1 MGQVWP
7 FFVLLIVFSS
17 VLRAEEEYNSN
28 RRPTTPPSQ
37 NEIQCRA
44 FLERSQAGLVASLEA
59 QIQEAT
65 VSRDCSNTT
74 PLTDCAQL
82 RELFLQDLEQYR
94 QYRSQ
99 VGRRDITYALGEYS
113 ISGGGMGT
121 DLRTPMREPMSG
133 LGADES
139 AQIWNQ
145 FIEFQ
150 KGQITSMFAESHAGQ
165 MLYPREMLGYA
176 DSAHSECLLR
186 NEEGQIQFEVNQ
198 ERHIVT
204 PQFVT
209 EFPREQRDLQ
219 VGCRQLQSQ
228 YTTNRD
234 FQRALHTTIS
244 QAYRSQDRAEG
255 DVHRDW
261 NADNGLAWLNYLSGS
276 TEGKSES
283 DLLTMASEAFNRQVS
298 DLTTLKNRIA
308 GLGPSEIDQLL
319 SLDTI
324 REEIGGSEM
333 CNDFGQTSLREA
345 AGVVATF
352 LPFVNLAAIH
362 FEGLANDQNFIAG
375 FNSLETYNET
385 RAGLS
390 QAMAQ
395 AVVTDAFVGALAGEA
410 LIMGG
415 RVASRIIGRRS
426 RARNLRPSQVDPFP
440 PNLVLNE
447 NQVAQMRA
455 DLQRITAA
463 SGIHFIPDSAAART
477 WAAEEIQ
484 TGATALGAGVTAD
497 DPIVSRFYT
506 PDTRILRD
514 IHDNELGLAFNHQD
528 YRSLVTEAERFG
540 YRVVVD
546 PTIRTFNVG
555 GYVDA
560 SQGILALG
568 PDATMTTLRHE
579 LQHIQ
584 FEHHIRGNW
593 ASVRHSALTRNPES
607 FFLRLPRQARDAYRY
622 DPRAR
627 GLWSR
632 EEWRIIQRGIAAG
645 HPDNAIDEAVSV
657 QRQIEAL
664 GFQRINF
671 RTAAEASRLG
681 GSYQREAAT
690 AIHSRIYANS
700 HLIMDLRRLRSQ
712 GGLNRRQSRELRA
725 AERRHVELTD
735 ILNRAIEP
743 SQNRSTPSGVRS
755 RAALAALIASSYVG
769 VAHANPQEIAEQARE
784 VYFHPQ
790 RNAMIVVLENGEQ
803 IILGQAPTQ

>member
-7 FFVLLIVFSS
+7 FFILLIVFSS

-133 LGADES
+133 LGIDES

-186 NEEGQIQFEVNQ
+186 NEEGQIQFEVNR

-204 PQFVT
+204 PRFVT

-219 VGCRQLQSQ
+219 VGCRQLQNQ

-255 DVHRDW
+255 DVHGDW

-308 GLGPSEIDQLL
+308 GLGPAEIDQLL

-415 RVASRIIGRRS
+415 RVASRVLARRS
-426 RARNLRPSQVDPFP
+426 RARNLPDGDINPFP
-440 PNLVLNE
+440 PVLTLNDSKIAE
-447 NQVAQMRA
+447 TFSEMDEVTSR
-455 DLQRITAA
+455 
-463 SGIHFIPDSAAART
+463 SGVRFIPDEQPGETIAMGKIESGEVSPGSLYT
-477 WAAEEIQ
+477 
-484 TGATALGAGVTAD
+484 D
-497 DPIVSRFYT
+497 DPRINRFYT
-506 PDTRILRD
+506 PDTRILKD
-514 IHDNELGLAFNHQD
+514 IHEDELGLAFTHTG
-528 YRSLVTEAERFG
+528 YRGIVAEAEQYG
-540 YRVVVD
+540 YRIVVD
-546 PTIRTFNVG
+546 PTALSFNYA
-555 GYVDA
+555 GYVSHDLKV
-560 SQGILALG
+560 LALR
-568 PDATMTTLRHE
+568 PDADMITLRHE

-584 FEHHIRGNW
+584 FDHYIRGNY
-593 ASVRHSALTRNPES
+593 SPVRSAALFRGPEQL
-607 FFLRLPRQARDAYRY
+607 FIRFPAQARNAYQYSPQVRNI
-622 DPRAR
+622 
-627 GLWSR
+627 WSR
-632 EEWRIIQRGIAAG
+632 DEWRIIQRSIARDQ
-645 HPDNAIDEAVSV
+645 PLNSLNEALSV
-657 QRQIEAL
+657 HREVAAL
-664 GFQRINF
+664 GFRRIDF

-681 GSYQREAAT
+681 GSVQNATVT
-690 AIHSRIYANS
+690 AIHAQMYANS
-700 HLIMDLRRLRSQ
+700 HLIMDLRRLRSE
-712 GGLNRRQSRELRA
+712 GGLNRRQTRDLRA
-725 AERRHVELTD
+725 AENRHADLYAQYY
-735 ILNRAIEP
+735 RAIEP
-743 SQNRSTPSGVRS
+743 SSDGPVLSSARS
-755 RAALAALIASSYVG
+755 RAALAALIASSYAG
-769 VAHANPQEIAEQARE
+769 VANANPQEIAEQARE
-784 VYFHPQ
+784 VYFHPE
-790 RNAMIVVLENGEQ
+790 RNAMIVVLESGEQ
-803 IILGQAPTQ
+803 IILGQPPAQ